1 MKKKK
6 YIAPN
11 EASAGR
17 WIAAL
22 LISLAVGSVLAL
34 PFADFLDDTENF
46 VMGIPYADFF
56 GLLTFAF
63 LFWALVLAIRFVGKT
78 SLKDFILG
86 IGGSVDSKL
95 CLRILGLYA
104 LGFAIPY
111 LLTLGNLRVQTVDWG
126 QFGFLLLFMSLV
138 AWMQTTWE
146 ELLYRGLFLRWAC
159 KYKIGYTKKVPV
171 AAVISSLAFAI
182 SHVANPEVT
191 SQFGL
196 YTVIAVISY
205 AVPGFMLFLAD
216 LHFGNLLPGILI
228 HWLNNFLLF
237 TLLSSKVRAVSVPT
251 LFIDTTDGGAIWSLV
266 SNTLAYLPLLIYIL
280 WDRKKRKKAIS
291 TEE

>member
-22 LISLAVGSVLAL
+22 LISLAVGGVLGL

-46 VMGIPYADFF
+46 VIGIPYADFF
-56 GLLTFAF
+56 GLLTFVF

-86 IGGSVDSKL
+86 VGGSVDIKL

-159 KYKIGYTKKVPV
+159 KNKIGYTKRVPV

-191 SQFGL
+191 SQFGI

-205 AVPGFMLFLAD
+205 TVPGFMLFLAD

-280 WDRKKRKKAIS
+280 WDRKKRKKAVL

>member
-22 LISLAVGSVLAL
+22 LISLAVGSVLGL

-56 GLLTFAF
+56 GLLTFVF

-86 IGGSVDSKL
+86 AGGSVDGKL

-126 QFGFLLLFMSLV
+126 QFCFLLLFMSLV

-159 KYKIGYTKKVPV
+159 KNKIGYTKSVPV

-182 SHVANPEVT
+182 SHAANPEVT
-191 SQFGL
+191 SQFGI

-205 AVPGFMLFLAD
+205 AVPGFMCFLAD

-237 TLLSSKVRAVSVPT
+237 TLLSSEVRAVSVPT
-251 LFIDTTDGGAIWSLV
+251 LLIDTTDGGAIWSLV

-280 WDRKKRKKAIS
+280 WDRKKRKKVVS

>member
-22 LISLAVGSVLAL
+22 LISLAVGSVLGL

-56 GLLTFAF
+56 GLLAFVF

-86 IGGSVDSKL
+86 VGGSVDIKL

-159 KYKIGYTKKVPV
+159 KNKIRYTKRVPV

-182 SHVANPEVT
+182 SHAANPEVT
-191 SQFGL
+191 SQFGI

-205 AVPGFMLFLAD
+205 TVPGFMLFLAD

-237 TLLSSKVRAVSVPT
+237 TLLSSKLRAVSVPT

-280 WDRKKRKKAIS
+280 WDRKKGKKVVS